1 MVQILGKEV
10 GTTGYGLMG
19 FGFAKDRLTL
29 DDVLTTMKAAYDSGC
44 RLWSGAEFYGP
55 PDWNSQL
62 FIKEYFTRY
71 PADAAHVVVCI
82 KGGLDT
88 QKLAPDTSAAFV
100 RQSIDNILAQLG
112 GKKKLDIFAVARRDT
127 TADFAAT
134 LRMIRDEYVDTGKIG
149 GVSLSECSVQT
160 VEEAVQ
166 VVPVQLAELELS
178 LFTTDILH
186 NGIAAACAKHDIPIM
201 AYSPVG
207 RGLLTGAV
215 QSAADIKGRLGMFPR
230 FQGAAL
236 DHNLQLTARVQAL
249 AADKGCTPA
258 QLALAWVR
266 RHDHLDGQMPA
277 VIPIPGTTSVARVHE
292 NTAEVR
298 LSDDEFASLSKL
310 ANEFET
316 AGARYPS
323 MFPTN
328 T

>member
-10 GTTGYGLMG
+10 GSTGYGLMG
-19 FGFAKDRLTL
+19 FGFAKERQTL
-29 DDVLTTMKAAYDSGC
+29 DEVIATMKAAFDRGC

-71 PADAAHVVVCI
+71 PEDAAHVIICI

-88 QKLAPDTSAAFV
+88 ERLAPDTSAAFV
-100 RQSIDNILAQLG
+100 RRSIDNILAQLG
-112 GKKKLDIFAVARRDT
+112 GAKSLDIFALARRDT
-127 TADFAAT
+127 TSDFAAT
-134 LRMIRDEYVDTGKIG
+134 LRMIREEYVDTGKVG

-160 VEEAVQ
+160 IDDAVR

-215 QSAADIKGRLGMFPR
+215 KSAADIKGRLGMFPR
-230 FQGAAL
+230 FQGEAL
-236 DHNLQLTARVQAL
+236 DHNLTLTAQVQAL
-249 AADKGCTPA
+249 AAQKGCTLA

-266 RHDHLDGQMPA
+266 RHNHHDGLPA
-277 VIPIPGTTSVARVHE
+277 VIPIPGTTSIARVQE
-292 NTAEVR
+292 NTADV
-298 LSDDEFASLSKL
+298 LLTDDEFASLSKL

-316 AGARYPS
+316 AGDRYPS